1 MFVATSASI
10 VSGTLSERV
19 KLWSFFIFAIFLTA
33 LIYPIIG
40 AWTWGGG
47 WLDNLG
53 FQDFA
58 GSTIVHSTGG
68 WAALAGA
75 IVVGARLNKFRKD
88 GTVKYIPP
96 SNALAV
102 TLGVF
107 ILWLGWFGFN
117 CGSQLAMDSAVNV
130 VAMSIILVNTNLA
143 TAAGLM
149 VAVSMSRPLLGRVDL
164 LAVFNGAIAG
174 LVSITASPDIV
185 DHQWAIV
192 IGGIGG
198 LISIVG
204 VKALLYFKFD
214 DGVGAIPAH
223 LFAGIWGT
231 IAVCIVGSAI
241 DWNSSLPTCLLAFGE
256 QLQSA

>member
-1 MFVATSASI
+1 MMFVATSASI

-88 GTVKYIPP
+88 GTVKNIPP

-117 CGSQLAMDSAVNV
+117 CGSQFAMDSAVNV
-130 VAMSIILVNTNLA
+130 V
-143 TAAGLM
+143 G
-149 VAVSMSRPLLGRVDL
+149 
-164 LAVFNGAIAG
+164 
-174 LVSITASPDIV
+174 
-185 DHQWAIV
+185 Q
-192 IGGIGG
+192 
-198 LISIVG
+198 
-204 VKALLYFKFD
+204 
-214 DGVGAIPAH
+214 
-223 LFAGIWGT
+223 
-231 IAVCIVGSAI
+231 
-241 DWNSSLPTCLLAFGE
+241 
-256 QLQSA
+256 

>member
-1 MFVATSASI
+1 MFSSAANASETAFIFNTFSFIFWGALVMWMCAGFTMLEAGSARTKNTSVICLKNIGLYAISGLSYYVIGYNLMYVDVGDFIGTFTLFYSSNANELALLAGNVDALEPVLESNYSTMSFWLFQMMFVATSASI

-19 KLWSFFIFAIFLTA
+19 KLWSFFIFTIFLTA

-58 GSTIVHSTGG
+58 GSAIVHSTGG
-68 WAALAGA
+68 WATLAGA

-88 GTVKYIPP
+88 GTVKNIPP

-117 CGSQLAMDSAVNV
+117 CGSQFAMDSA
-130 VAMSIILVNTNLA
+130 L
-143 TAAGLM
+143 
-149 VAVSMSRPLLGRVDL
+149 
-164 LAVFNGAIAG
+164 
-174 LVSITASPDIV
+174 
-185 DHQWAIV
+185 
-192 IGGIGG
+192 
-198 LISIVG
+198 
-204 VKALLYFKFD
+204 
-214 DGVGAIPAH
+214 
-223 LFAGIWGT
+223 
-231 IAVCIVGSAI
+231 
-241 DWNSSLPTCLLAFGE
+241 
-256 QLQSA
+256 